1 MNILSIVFKHKRGG
15 YNRRLYELYVSL
27 ADQDHQVYY
36 VSSEYLP
43 VEHGNI
49 HPLVSK
55 IPFSSR
61 ENLLFWLMFLA
72 AAVFHVISLSIRCRI
87 DRIINFS
94 PLYTLL
100 CVYPIVFYK
109 APAITFIRADN
120 LLHGTNPLRNLFFY
134 AADRVGLRLSSAIVS
149 VNRQL
154 QSIYQGRFNLPAAR
168 FRVLPNNLPEMG
180 RLEAMGKTGQ
190 RRRLGLDDAR
200 FLVATSGVFSPGK
213 NLDFLIR
220 TLADLRNSAIK
231 LVLIGDEEART
242 GERHRLE
249 ELACQVGLADRVL
262 FCGWQEDPL
271 PLVACADL
279 FVFPSRFEGSPNA
292 LLEALGCGI
301 PCFGSRTPEIAEILD
316 HDELLFSLA
325 TRTELARMIKR
336 AATDISYYNLIKRL
350 SQESGRRFLFDWS
363 AAAVELVTSDG
374 LLSGP
379 T

>member
-1 MNILSIVFKHKRGG
+1 MNVLSIVFKHKRGG
-15 YNRRLYELYVSL
+15 YNRRLYELYSSL
-27 ADQDHQVYY
+27 ADKGHQVYY

-49 HPLVSK
+49 HPLVSR

-61 ENLLFWLMFLA
+61 ENLLFWFMFLA

-87 DRIINFS
+87 DRIVNFS

-100 CVYPIVFYK
+100 CAYPIVFNK
-109 APAITFIRADN
+109 ARAITFIRADN
-120 LLHGTNPLRNLFFY
+120 LLHGTNPLRNLFFH
-134 AADRVGLRLSSAIVS
+134 AADRVGLRLSSEIIS

-154 QSIYQGRFNLPAAR
+154 QSIYQRRFNLPAAR
-168 FRVLPNNLPEMG
+168 FRVLPNNIPEMG
-180 RLEAMGKTGQ
+180 RLDAMGKTGQ
-190 RRRLGLDDAR
+190 RRRLGLDDEH

-213 NLDFLIR
+213 NFSFLIR
-220 TLADLRNSAIK
+220 TMADFRNLAIK
-231 LVLIGDEEART
+231 LVLIGDEQART

-249 ELACQVGLADRVL
+249 ELACEVGLSDRVL

-301 PCFGSRTPEIAEILD
+301 PCFGSRTPEIAEILEY
-316 HDELLFSLA
+316 DELLFSLA
-325 TRTELARMIKR
+325 TRTELAGMIER
-336 AATDISYYNLIKRL
+336 AATDISYYNRINRL
-350 SQESGRRFLFDWS
+350 SQERKRRFLFDWS
-363 AAAVELVTSDG
+363 AAAMQLVTSNAVH
-374 LLSGP
+374 P
-379 T
+379 TPT